1 MDVDNFHWDTWSL
14 FNYKQYWLNQY
25 VLPLL
30 KTKFQSKKVRVKNLD
45 KLKIQTPT
53 KTDLITGVI
62 IFLLLLIIVKSYNF
76 ESFEKHKSGKEYF
89 KPNLYKVNK
98 GIITHKYIDNDNH
111 AYKTIEFTI
120 NDSLEY
126 YYILDL
132 ETELYEYI
140 KISDSIIK
148 TNLGNEIIIRRNKS
162 DSIFKLDLK
171 DYNWKR
177 TLLTTTCIINY
188 GGISLSEIHA
198 D

>member
-1 MDVDNFHWDTWSL
+1 M
-14 FNYKQYWLNQY
+14 
-25 VLPLL
+25 
-30 KTKFQSKKVRVKNLD
+30 RVKNLD

-171 DYNWKR
+171 DYN
-177 TLLTTTCIINY
+177 
-188 GGISLSEIHA
+188 
-198 D
+198 